1 VKGLYNENYNTLTE
15 ETGEDTKEGKP
26 QKFRDWKI

>member
-1 VKGLYNENYNTLTE
+1 VKGLYNKNYNTLTE

-26 QKFRDWKI
+26 HKFRDWKI